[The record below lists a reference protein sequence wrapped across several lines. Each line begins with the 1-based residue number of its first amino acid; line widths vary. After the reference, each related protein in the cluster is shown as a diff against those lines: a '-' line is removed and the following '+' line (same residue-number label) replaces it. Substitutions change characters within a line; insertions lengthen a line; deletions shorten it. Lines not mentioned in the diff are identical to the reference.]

1 MGLGDWRARQQ
12 MRDPV
17 RGVFRKTGF
26 YDRHPASNPPGT
38 RMTGVIIAPGVP
50 AMAAEHRVDGR
61 GRWAGQEEFPVVV
74 DRADPARFAI
84 LWSELEA
91 VPWRDRELASAP
103 AEADRLSAGPHT
115 SFGPHTSAGPHVGA
129 GPDVGTGSDPGARA
143 NVPGPPDPACTQDG
157 GAGPDGPYYP
167 AVQGPAL
174 PQATIGQA
182 MRAAA
187 AGRPEFFGARGG
199 RPVPGTPG
207 GGFSPEQSADPLA
220 HSVSMGGS
228 AGQRASAVVAGVREI
243 AIPAGLPSALG
254 GIVDLTLD
262 ITVPDGTRYTTV
274 TRVGFSTPERRLR
287 VAAPG
292 TELMVLID
300 PADRTR
306 VAIDTSGLF

>member
-61 GRWAGQEEFPVVV
+61 GRWAAEEEFPVLV

-91 VPWRDRELASAP
+91 VPSRDRELASAQ
-103 AEADRLSAGPHT
+103 AEADRINADPDI
-115 SFGPHTSAGPHVGA
+115 GA
-129 GPDVGTGSDPGARA
+129 GPDP
-143 NVPGPPDPACTQDG
+143 
-157 GAGPDGPYYP
+157 GAGPDAGAPPDPGCGQEGGAVPDGLYP

-187 AGRPEFFGARGG
+187 AGRPEIFGARGARGRGTRG
-199 RPVPGTPG
+199 RPATGNPG
-207 GGFSPEQSADPLA
+207 GGLTPDQSADLLV

-243 AIPAGLPSALG
+243 AIPPGLASALG
-254 GIVDLTLD
+254 GVVDLTLD

-292 TELMVLID
+292 TQLMVLID

-306 VAIDTSGLF
+306 VAIDTSGLL

>member
-26 YDRHPASNPPGT
+26 YDRHPASTPPGT

-61 GRWAGQEEFPVVV
+61 GRWAGQEEFPVLI

-84 LWSELEA
+84 LWSELET
-91 VPWRDRELASAP
+91 VPWRDRELASAQ
-103 AEADRLSAGPHT
+103 AEADRLS
-115 SFGPHTSAGPHVGA
+115 S
-129 GPDVGTGSDPGARA
+129 GPDLGSGPDRG
-143 NVPGPPDPACTQDG
+143 PGPDMGAPPDSAYGQDG
-157 GAGPDGPYYP
+157 GAGPDGPYP

-187 AGRPEFFGARGG
+187 AGRPEIFLARG
-199 RPVPGTPG
+199 RQAPGSPCG
-207 GGFSPEQSADPLA
+207 GVTPEQSADLLA

-228 AGQRASAVVAGVREI
+228 AGQRASAVVADVREI
-243 AIPAGLPSALG
+243 AIPAGLPSTPG
-254 GIVDLTLD
+254 GVVDLTLN
-262 ITVPDGTRYTTV
+262 ITVPDGTSYTTV

-292 TELMVLID
+292 TQLTVLID